1 MEHLAGIPTLIFK
14 YIRKDLTSEEANQ
27 LQRWIEQSEKNRI
40 FFEDVTQP
48 GHLFKEAQSRSAD
61 DQEINMDAVWQKLVD
76 KGIPNE
82 RTYIPYIP
90 EQSTGRGGWYAAAA
104 VLLLL
109 IAGGAWFLLNRKP
122 VVQDIVTVA
131 PTKQQ
136 PISNDV
142 SPLSRK
148 ATLTLANGSVVEL
161 DSAQHGILAMEG
173 ATSVTKSAD
182 GQIVYNMTDIDQ
194 SVLYNTL
201 TVPRGGNVVHI
212 TLSDGTK
219 VWLNAASSLYYPVAF
234 FGDERKVEITGEA
247 YFEVAHDEAVPFK
260 VSKGNMEVSVLG
272 THFNVNAYHEEEAIK
287 VTLLEGRV
295 KVMNRDSLFGNNES
309 AILKPGQQ
317 AVVKIAGE
325 LTVSSDID
333 QEAIMAW
340 KNGLFYFDNTN
351 IDIIVQQIERWYD
364 VTIEY
369 DNSLRHVA
377 FNGQI
382 SRYSNA
388 SDVLEMLEAAEALH
402 FKIKDRKI
410 YLTPYRK

>member
-14 YIRKDLTSEEANQ
+14 YIRKDLTTEEANQ

-40 FFEDVTQP
+40 FFDEVTQT

-61 DQEINMDAVWQKLVD
+61 DQEINMEVVWQKLVD
-76 KGIPNE
+76 KGIPKE

-122 VVQDIVTVA
+122 VVQDTVA
-131 PTKQQ
+131 LTPAKQQ

-148 ATLTLANGSVVEL
+148 ATLTLANGSVVVL

-173 ATSVTKSAD
+173 ATSVTKRAD

-234 FGDERKVEITGEA
+234 SGDERKVEITGEA
-247 YFEVAHDEAVPFK
+247 YFEVAHNAAVPFK
-260 VSKGNMEVSVLG
+260 VSKGQMEVSVLG

-295 KVMNRDSLFGNNES
+295 KVVNRDTLIGNNES

-317 AVVKIAGE
+317 AVVQSAGE

-340 KNGLFYFDNTN
+340 KNGLFYFENTN
-351 IDIIVQQIERWYD
+351 IDIIVRQIERWYD
-364 VTIEY
+364 VSIEY
-369 DNSLRHVA
+369 DNSLQHVA

-388 SDVLEMLEAAEALH
+388 SEVLEMLEAAEALH